1 VSAVNQLLKE
11 GMKHAS
17 MAPKMGPVERIKAL
31 MRAPSVGRLVWV
43 LYQDPRVPI
52 KLKGGA
58 LTALAVVVSPV
69 DFMRRVPLVGELSDI
84 VLAMFVLDTFIR
96 LAPAE
101 VVNEHIRRLNLQDKI
116 PIRG

>member
-1 VSAVNQLLKE
+1 
-11 GMKHAS
+11 